1 MVGCDVLD
9 VDGDGAV
16 VKGAEGYGRRHA
28 DEGRFVS
35 RHVGHAEEKESG
47 ATERYGLRRRND
59 TSTIIIIII
68 SANSF
73 LLLLLPVLLLLF
85 LLSLL
90 LLL

>member
-59 TSTIIIIII
+59 TSTIIII

>member
-1 MVGCDVLD
+1 VVGCDVLD

-59 TSTIIIIII
+59 TSTIIII